1 MFRLIDFGLAEKER
15 SEVECNCHE
24 RAHRGGTKGFRA
36 PEVLLK
42 VVYQTTA
49 IDIWSAGV
57 ILLCMLCSRF
67 PVLGPYDDVIGL
79 LEIACGTLVLC
90 FTLRLMESH
99 CLRNVVA
106 FSYIFFSCRQ

>member
-15 SEVECNCHE
+15 SKVECNCHE

-67 PVLGPYDDVIGL
+67 PVLGHCEDDIAL
-79 LEIACGTLVLC
+79 LEITCGTLVYL
-90 FTLRLMESH
+90 F
-99 CLRNVVA
+99 
-106 FSYIFFSCRQ
+106 YILHSK